1 MKGKYFIK
9 YGNLYLHSLNLDE
22 DAICT
27 EFISGIYFRCNDNCC
42 DYYDIDKAHFII
54 DKLITLGFNQ
64 ELFIL
69 EKVEED
75 DNN

>member
-1 MKGKYFIK
+1 MKEKYFIK

-27 EFISGIYFRCNDNCC
+27 EFIHNINFKSDNICC
-42 DYYDIDKAHFII
+42 DDYDIDKAHFII
-54 DKLITLGFNQ
+54 NKLVTLGFNQ
-64 ELFIL
+64 EIFIL
-69 EKVEED
+69 EKAEEN